1 LERAFEG
8 RKFKRPLRGGPKN
21 SFLERSLVEG

>member
-1 LERAFEG
+1 LGRAFEG

-21 SFLERSLVEG
+21 SFLEGSLVEG